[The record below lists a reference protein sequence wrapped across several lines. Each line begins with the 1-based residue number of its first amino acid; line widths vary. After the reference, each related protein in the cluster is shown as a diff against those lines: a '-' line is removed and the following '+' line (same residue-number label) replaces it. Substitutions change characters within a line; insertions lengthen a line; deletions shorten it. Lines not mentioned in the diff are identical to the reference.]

1 MGIFIETDKLI
12 LKFIWKYKGPTI
24 TKTTLKKKSKF
35 GRLISKQ
42 CDASIKIDNLM
53 EEKRESRNRLI
64 HIHGQLMFFII
75 YLFF

>member
-35 GRLISKQ
+35 GGLILPDFRTYYKAIVITQ
-42 CDASIKIDNLM
+42 DGIGIKIN
-53 EEKRESRNRLI
+53 E
-64 HIHGQLMFFII
+64 
-75 YLFF
+75 